1 MLLLEYRKSTS
12 RCTQTMLA
20 AALILALAAAQAPV
34 FVDDGATGANDGSS
48 WADAFVELQSA
59 LAVVTAGEIWVA
71 EGRYLA
77 GAPGNR
83 GASFTL
89 RDGVAL
95 YGSFQ
100 GWESSVAQRAGSAEL
115 TVLDGDLLGND
126 APSWLNRSENTIHV
140 VRAEN
145 VGASAV
151 LDGFRIRGGT
161 ATTSSGYDSVG
172 GGMLLLNASPTLRDC
187 IVEDCLS
194 NGAGGVYLNGG
205 SPSFADCELRDNWG
219 YSANG
224 GGLYQLA
231 GSAVLTDCAFRRNR
245 GSNSTQGG
253 GGGLYVAGGTVDA
266 RGCLFEQNVANEY
279 YGVFYGAVGGG
290 VLVVAGGSTFR
301 DCRFVGNR
309 SHTGAGAGCYADA
322 TFINC
327 SFTGNEVYSVDTGSG
342 SVGGYGGAVM
352 TLYHDVRLIG
362 CSIFGNDAQEDCGGL
377 YAGYGSR
384 VSIESSVLWG
394 NTDLG
399 STEILKRNLKKDASA
414 LVEELWSCIEGL
426 PDAGTAGCIALDPRF
441 ADPDGLDGLLG
452 TPDDDL
458 RLRVGSPCIDAG
470 SNAGFA
476 GVATDLEGLPRRADD
491 VSIWDRGLGAA
502 PIADMGAHEFA
513 GHGPLLA
520 LSVLQR
526 GQPAVLTVTGA
537 EPFES
542 VDFFLTFRGL
552 GVGPVYPQY
561 GGMALDLRAPLR
573 ALGARSADAAGT
585 ATFTKLLPANVALR
599 TVTIQAAIARGV
611 GGADSMRTNPATAT
625 IQP

>member
-1 MLLLEYRKSTS
+1 
-12 RCTQTMLA
+12 MLA
-20 AALILALAAAQAPV
+20 ATLLLALAAAQAPV
-34 FVDDGATGANDGSS
+34 FVDAGATGANDGSS

-59 LAVVTAGEIWVA
+59 LAAVTAGEVWVA

-83 GASFTL
+83 NASFSL

-95 YGSFQ
+95 YGGFQ
-100 GWESSVAQRAGSAEL
+100 GWEASVAQRAGAAEL

-126 APSWLNRSENTIHV
+126 GPSWLNRSENSIHV
-140 VRAEN
+140 VRAQN

-161 ATTSSGYDSVG
+161 ATTASGYDSVG
-172 GGMLLLNASPTLRDC
+172 GGMLLLDAGPTVRGC

-205 SPSFADCELRDNWG
+205 SPWFDACEFRDNWG

-224 GGLYQLA
+224 GGLYQAA
-231 GSAVLTDCAFRRNR
+231 GGALLTDCAFRRNR
-245 GSNSTQGG
+245 GSNSTQGA
-253 GGGLYVAGGTVDA
+253 GGGLYVSGGAVDA
-266 RGCLFEQNVANEY
+266 QRCLFEKNLANEY

-290 VLVVAGGSTFR
+290 AFVLADGSTFR

-309 SHTGAGAGCYADA
+309 SHTGGGAGCYANA
-322 TFINC
+322 TFVNC

-342 SVGGYGGAVM
+342 SVGGYGGAMM
-352 TLYHDVRLIG
+352 TFFHDVRLIG
-362 CSIFGNDAQEDCGGL
+362 CSIFGNDAQEDCGGV
-377 YAGYGSR
+377 YVGAGSR
-384 VSIESSVLWG
+384 IRIESSVLWG

-399 STEILKRNLKKDASA
+399 STEILKRNLKKDPSA
-414 LVEELWSCIEGL
+414 LAMELWSCIEGL
-426 PDAGTAGCIALDPRF
+426 PDQGTAGCIALDPRF
-441 ADPDGLDGLLG
+441 DDPDGPDDLLG

-458 RLRVGSPCIDAG
+458 RLRAGSPCIDSG
-470 SNAGFA
+470 SNAGFT
-476 GVATDLEGLPRRADD
+476 GVATDLGGLPRRADD
-491 VSIWDRGLGAA
+491 PSIWDRGDGAA
-502 PIADMGAHEFA
+502 PIADMGAHEFD

-537 EPFES
+537 APFES
-542 VDFFLTFRGL
+542 VDFFLTFRGP

-561 GGMALDLRAPLR
+561 GGMALDLLAPVR
-573 ALGARSADAAGT
+573 ALGARAADAAGT